1 MCCGSSGADSG
12 VINVLALIL
21 PKLIQR
27 TQWNTSSNWF
37 SFQNAALYD
46 SMSEK
51 IWHFNTTK
59 ELSSEEVE
67 NQIKEILEM

>member
-1 MCCGSSGADSG
+1 
-12 VINVLALIL
+12 
-21 PKLIQR
+21 
-27 TQWNTSSNWF
+27 
-37 SFQNAALYD
+37 
-46 SMSEK
+46 MSEK